1 MLQNRLADAENL
13 LAEMLASAESNN
25 SSPTLIALSK
35 YRYSIALARQGKY
48 NKAQPLME
56 QAIQTQRQNL
66 GIQHPETI
74 KTMEAYALLL
84 KTTNQTAE
92 AERVSGVI
100 KQVSYE
106 EESNDFER

>member
-1 MLQNRLADAENL
+1 MQ
-13 LAEMLASAESNN
+13 
-25 SSPTLIALSK
+25 
-35 YRYSIALARQGKY
+35 
-48 NKAQPLME
+48 
-56 QAIQTQRQNL
+56 QAIQAQQQNL

-92 AERVSGVI
+92 AEQVFGVI
-100 KQVSYE
+100 KQVSFEE